1 MKNSIIKSKYIFSA
15 TTVILVILAWIILS
29 NITKNTFVFPTFK
42 MMLEGAKIIFVDEP
56 FVLPYT
62 IVSIVLAIVISFII
76 SAVIVVI
83 YILKK
88 DLLGF
93 FTPILSFIHVV
104 PTMGIT
110 LYLFFIVKNARLIPF
125 ILVVMVTVP
134 IIVEGLITAYDNI
147 DKGIMDVLK
156 LEQISF
162 FQKLFK
168 IYIPLMMPYIL
179 MTLMQSASLGI
190 KALIMGEYIAGYKP
204 GSQLTIGNILSAYQ
218 DNTGVVVFI
227 LLLLFVMSLIC
238 EIIIKILKHKINKS
252 LIK

>member
-76 SAVIVVI
+76 SALIVVI

-110 LYLFFIVKNARLIPF
+110 LYLFFIVK
-125 ILVVMVTVP
+125 

-204 GSQLTIGNILSAYQ
+204 GSQITIGNILSAYQ

>member
-15 TTVILVILAWIILS
+15 TTVILAILAWIILS
-29 NITKNTFVFPTFK
+29 NIVKNTYVFPTLE
-42 MMLEGAKIIFVDEP
+42 MILEGAKLIFIEEYLVI
-56 FVLPYT
+56 PYT
-62 IVSIVLAIVISFII
+62 ILSIIIAVALSFII
-76 SAVIVVI
+76 SSIIVVI

-110 LYLFFIVKNARLIPF
+110 LYLFFIVENSLLIPF

-168 IYIPLMMPYIL
+168 IYIPLMLPYIL
-179 MTLMQSASLGI
+179 MTLMQSISLGI
-190 KALIMGEYIAGYKP
+190 KALIMGEYLAPYKP
-204 GSQLTIGNILSAYQ
+204 GSIFTLGNILNAYQ
-218 DNTGVVVFI
+218 DNTGVVVFV

-238 EIIIKILKHKINKS
+238 EIIIKILQNKINKS